1 MRGIAPVFPG
11 TMRQTGEHLHPVP
24 AGRLPG
30 LLTNGDSRTR
40 GRRPPASKVYPV
52 RPVRTAA
59 RGEQSAGVKST
70 GKSLYRQ
77 AVALDTGDPLAPL
90 RRDPVWLPVADRLRG
105 TCLDRGSTGII
116 CVPIATRTRTYCLGG
131 TFET

>member
-1 MRGIAPVFPG
+1 MHGIAPVFPG

-59 RGEQSAGVKST
+59 RGEQSAGLKST

-77 AVALDTGDPLAPL
+77 AVVLDTGDPLAHFDAIPYGS
-90 RRDPVWLPVADRLRG
+90 PVADRLRG
-105 TCLDRGSTGII
+105 TCLDRSSTW
-116 CVPIATRTRTYCLGG
+116 
-131 TFET
+131 